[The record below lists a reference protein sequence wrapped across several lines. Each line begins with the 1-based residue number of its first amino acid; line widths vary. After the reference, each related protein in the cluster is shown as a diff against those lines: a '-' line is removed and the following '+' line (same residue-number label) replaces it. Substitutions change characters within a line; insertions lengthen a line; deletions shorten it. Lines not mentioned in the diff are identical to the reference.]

1 MSLEIGKL
9 LGFLASLR
17 VAHLNADT
25 ATNEHKAI
33 GELYEEM
40 DELTDNYA
48 EICLGKHGGKA
59 SAASLVKAPTD
70 DNASMIQAGSDCV
83 SQMRSDCKVGVD
95 DDLLNILADMDTAL
109 NKARYLLKSGN
120 ESSPESPGMG
130 NVIGKLRG
138 LAK

>member
-1 MSLEIGKL
+1 M
-9 LGFLASLR
+9 R

-40 DELTDNYA
+40 DELTDHYA

-59 SAASLVKAPTD
+59 YAASFAKAPTD
-70 DNASMIQAGSDCV
+70 DNSAMIQAGSDCV
-83 SQMRSDCKVGVD
+83 TEMRSTCKAGVD

-109 NKARYLLKSGN
+109 NKSRYLLKAGN
-120 ESSPESPGMG
+120 TSEPESTGMG
-130 NVIGKLRG
+130 QVMGKLRG
-138 LAK
+138 MAK